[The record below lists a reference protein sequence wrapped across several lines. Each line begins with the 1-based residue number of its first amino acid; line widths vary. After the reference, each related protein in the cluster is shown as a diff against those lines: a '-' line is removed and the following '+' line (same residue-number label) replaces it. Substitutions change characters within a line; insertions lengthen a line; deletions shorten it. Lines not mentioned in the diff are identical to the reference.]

1 MLLLTATFRFPV
13 SFVDYVDHSSQVE
26 YVKVDVRRP
35 PAKVYEDLG

>member
-1 MLLLTATFRFPV
+1 MPPAATFGLPV
-13 SFVDYVDHSSQVE
+13 SFVDYVNHSSQVE